1 MSIEEKIREIVEQ
14 KFPGFSFVFESW
26 DDADNKIG
34 KVSLPAII
42 MVLPV
47 GGSLDVRMGRVRDGE
62 NCAIAFIDKVE
73 RDPDGDENERVYTA
87 MKRTAGSFINA
98 LNKSSFFEPLDGN
111 IQYYTIYES
120 LAANVTGIMLDV
132 RLKETIGYCL
142 E

>member
-47 GGSLDVRMGRVRDGE
+47 GGSLDVRLGRVRDEE
-62 NCAIAFIDKVE
+62 NSAIAFIDKVA
-73 RDPDGDENERVYTA
+73 RDADGDENERVYTA
-87 MKRTAGSFINA
+87 MKLAAGRFIRE
-98 LNKSSFFEPLDGN
+98 LNKTGFFEVLDGN
-111 IQYYTIYES
+111 IPYYTIYES
-120 LAANVTGIMLDV
+120 MAANVTGVLLDV